1 MMKQALKPIAF
12 DALEDHFGEPVAD
25 ALRQAIGPEM
35 DSEHSVLA
43 WGGAQ
48 AKDHLSEL
56 MTRTLSGQ
64 CQVVRRRSDEPVL
77 MMSIAHLG
85 KFVGEVAPAERWAD
99 WIAQEPEDALD
110 VGVGMFVAN
119 VPVRGMIGGGAEAG
133 APTPW
138 GVAQAKGHFKELLD
152 RVLDG
157 ESQFLRRP
165 PQEVVLLTCASALAH
180 LLERA
185 PKPRFADFIAYDRT
199 LPTGA
204 PLEISEAGF
213 GTDAV
218 DF

>member
-1 MMKQALKPIAF
+1 MKQVLKPIAL
-12 DALEDHFGEPVAD
+12 DALEDRFGEPVAD
-25 ALRQAIGPEM
+25 ALRQVIGPDA
-35 DSEHSVLA
+35 DSEDGVLA

-56 MTRTLSGQ
+56 MTKALAGE

-77 MMSIAHLG
+77 MMSMERLG
-85 KFVGEVAPAERWAD
+85 KFVGQIAPQERWAD
-99 WIAQEPEDALD
+99 WIEHEPSDALD
-110 VGVGMFVAN
+110 VGVCIV
-119 VPVRGMIGGGAEAG
+119 AEAPTYTVVG
-133 APTPW
+133 AIGMGAAMAW

-157 ESQFLRRP
+157 ESQFLRRRR
-165 PQEVVLLTCASALAH
+165 QEVVLLTCASALAR

-185 PKPRFADFIAYDRT
+185 PKPRFADFIAYDPT

-213 GTDAV
+213 GTETV
-218 DF
+218 EF